1 MKYWNSL
8 LARVP
13 SPFVDNPHPPTQVNF
28 IDYLVYA
35 CMSAHVHE
43 CTSRR
48 VKCKIVRANY

>member
-48 VKCKIVRANY
+48 VKCEIVRANY